1 MQAAMFMFAS
11 ICVVNALAVFGEN
24 SPVQSAVPVLPSA
37 AAQVTAAQSTQG
49 SQEVEVVGPAG
60 TLAGTFLFPADASAT
75 NRVPVVVFITGSGSQ
90 DRDESLFG
98 QKPFRVLAEAL
109 LASGIASI
117 RCDDRGFAKSTGDF
131 ASATT
136 FDFMEDAKAQV
147 AWLRTQPQIDPA
159 HIGVVGHSEGGLIGL
174 LLSQSP
180 NPPINFAVL
189 LAPPG
194 LSGAEVLTGQTA
206 DMYVQAK
213 VDPSRS
219 AEAIARHRAMLELV
233 MANASEAQVDAAI
246 RGLVDAQFACYPGFQ
261 PTPALIETS
270 VKQGIAQMKS
280 PWFRTFIALDP
291 APAIARIGVPMLILF
306 GERDLQVSPT
316 RNLPPFTSG
325 SANAPIKPRIEVIA
339 GVNHLFQQAK
349 TGLPDEYATIKSQ
362 MDPDVLKMIASWVVQ
377 TTRAV
382 SAPPAAVPKSSH

>member
-1 MQAAMFMFAS
+1 MMLLAAIS
-11 ICVVNALAVFGEN
+11 ALIGIAMLGQN
-24 SPVQSAVPVLPSA
+24 SPVQIPTAAATSA
-37 AAQVTAAQSTQG
+37 AAQVTAIDPTPR

-60 TLAGTFLFPADASAT
+60 TLAGTFVFPADASAT
-75 NRVPVVVFITGSGSQ
+75 HRVPAVVFITGSGPQ

-98 QKPFRVLAEAL
+98 QKPFRVIAEAL

-136 FDFMEDAKAQV
+136 FDFIDDAKAQV

-180 NPPINFAVL
+180 NPPIGFAVL

-194 LSGAEVLTGQTA
+194 LSGAEILTGQTA
-206 DMYVQAK
+206 DMYAQAK
-213 VDPSRS
+213 VDPGRS
-219 AEAIARHRAMLELV
+219 AEAISRHRAMLELV
-233 MANASEAQVDAAI
+233 IADAPEDQIDAAI
-246 RGLVDAQFACYPGFQ
+246 RALVDAQFACSPGFQ
-261 PTPALIETS
+261 PTPELIETS

-306 GERDLQVSPT
+306 GERDLQVSPA
-316 RNLPPFTSG
+316 RNLPPFTIG
-325 SANAPIKPRIEVIA
+325 SANAPIKPQIEVIA

-362 MDPDVLKMIASWVVQ
+362 MDPDVVKMIASWVVQ
-377 TTRAV
+377 TTRAA
-382 SAPPAAVPKSSH
+382 SAPPAAVPTPSH